1 MDFAMPPVI
10 ITTATLMGETAA
22 ALMGVLKAGYDL
34 HSLEMASVMPCATML
49 DADSM
54 VGTVAAM
61 MLALP
66 DG

>member
-34 HSLEMASVMPCATML
+34 HSLEMASVMPCEIILNATGME
-49 DADSM
+49 
-54 VGTVAAM
+54 VTVK
-61 MLALP
+61 LALRLLFL
-66 DG
+66 